1 MNPKKIRKEWHT
13 RAHPEHDRL
22 LFAAVHIQCADRIR
36 TDCIISMI
44 ISKCVYSHVL
54 FPFLQCCELI
64 LFFGWFVLLCFR
76 YVFSLW
82 LSEYFY
88 LCHFLFSFLFLCLL
102 HDVTLF
108 CSLSYFIPPPCT
120 AGSYPHAQ
128 QFYYAVDR
136 GVGSTLTYDAP
147 ANLPDYSG
155 TDISIYLLNICLFKA
170 PVIMWFDYFL
180 PLFVDLF
187 SFLSPVLFLFL
198 FILTTPLSHCYLFS
212 SSWLSVPSDELEVE
226 SLFFASQSHSKLS
239 KNSGT
244 EGTYVKNKYSTV
256 HLVPF

>member
-82 LSEYFY
+82 LSEFFEAF
-88 LCHFLFSFLFLCLL
+88 LLLLLSVSFPLQFSIFMPASRCHTFLFFILF
-102 HDVTLF
+102 
-108 CSLSYFIPPPCT
+108 
-120 AGSYPHAQ
+120 
-128 QFYYAVDR
+128 
-136 GVGSTLTYDAP
+136 
-147 ANLPDYSG
+147 YS
-155 TDISIYLLNICLFKA
+155 SPMYRR
-170 PVIMWFDYFL
+170 FL
-180 PLFVDLF
+180 PTC
-187 SFLSPVLFLFL
+187 PTVLLCGRPRCREY
-198 FILTTPLSHCYLFS
+198 THVRCTS
-212 SSWLSVPSDELEVE
+212 
-226 SLFFASQSHSKLS
+226 
-239 KNSGT
+239 
-244 EGTYVKNKYSTV
+244 
-256 HLVPF
+256 